1 MFKVAENQAAFCPV
15 NWYLM
20 LCLYIRMYVCMW
32 CVRCLFAR
40 VCMYV
45 CLIICIY
52 ARMLICMY
60 VRTYVCVCACV
71 DSSTY
76 VIPEL
81 EFYMHFCDFLREKML
96 QSLMRK
102 TTKF

>member
-1 MFKVAENQAAFCPV
+1 M
-15 NWYLM
+15 
-20 LCLYIRMYVCMW
+20 YICGMYV
-32 CVRCLFAR
+32 VCLHVY

-60 VRTYVCVCACV
+60 VPTYVCVCACV

-81 EFYMHFCDFLREKML
+81 EFYIHYCDFLREKML